1 MNPNIKVCHISQS
14 AGGVETYI
22 LSIIKNSDKN
32 KFHHTI
38 ICYDNGTLAEKA
50 PEVGAEVIMIPMVR
64 EINPIKD
71 FKSLISVYGTL
82 KKIKPDVI
90 HAHSAKGGMFG
101 RISGKFLKIPVL
113 FSPNAFSYMG
123 LSGVRKKIAFSIEK
137 ILKPENTFLLTCCES
152 ESEIALNEVKW
163 SPKKIIND
171 FPNSLVPSNF
181 SRTLKQ
187 KDKIEIITLS
197 RFNYQKNPLLF
208 VEIANHITKKF
219 QNVIFKIIGAGYAD
233 EQGQEVRDK
242 ISEYNLNDKIEIV
255 NWCTLEEVREHLINA
270 DIYLSTS
277 RFEGLPF
284 VLLEAMDYELPL
296 VVSNVPGNKDLVKE
310 SFNGYKANSLD
321 DYISGLSDLIKD
333 SDKRLNYGKNS
344 KILLKSKY
352 NLSDNIIK
360 LESLYSS
367 FCI

>member
-1 MNPNIKVCHISQS
+1 MNSKVKVCHISQS
-14 AGGVETYI
+14 AGGVETFI

-32 KFHHTI
+32 KFHHI
-38 ICYDNGTLAEKA
+38 VICYDNGTLAEKA
-50 PEVGAEVIMIPMVR
+50 PSAGAEVIMIPMVR
-64 EINPIKD
+64 EINPVKD
-71 FKSLISVYGTL
+71 FKSLLSVYRTL

-90 HAHSAKGGMFG
+90 HAHSAKGGMYG
-101 RISGKFLKIPVL
+101 RISGKFLNIPVL
-113 FSPNAFSYMG
+113 FSPNAFSYLG
-123 LSGVRKKIAFSIEK
+123 LSGIRKKIAYSIEK
-137 ILKPENTFLLTCCES
+137 ILKPENAYLLACCES
-152 ESEIALNEVKW
+152 ESEIAQNEIKW

-171 FPNSLVPSNF
+171 FPNSLIPSEF
-181 SRTLKQ
+181 SRIDKP
-187 KDKIEIITLS
+187 KDKIEIITIS
-197 RFNYQKNPLLF
+197 RLNYQKNPLLF
-208 VEIANHITKKF
+208 VEIAHNITNKF
-219 QNVIFKIIGAGYAD
+219 QNVFFKIIGAGYAD
-233 EQGQEVRDK
+233 ELGKEVRDK

-255 NWCTLEEVREHLINA
+255 NWGSADKVIEHLINA

-310 SFNGYKANSLD
+310 NFNGFKANSLD
-321 DYISGLSDLIKD
+321 DYISGLSYLIND
-333 SDKRLNYGKNS
+333 SIKRLNYGKNS

-352 NLSDNIIK
+352 NLSENIVK